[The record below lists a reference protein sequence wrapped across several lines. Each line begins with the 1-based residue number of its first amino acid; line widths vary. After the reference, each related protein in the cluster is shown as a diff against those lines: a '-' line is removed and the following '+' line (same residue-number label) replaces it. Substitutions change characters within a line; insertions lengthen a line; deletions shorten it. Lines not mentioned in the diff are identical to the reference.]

1 VVRLAVTT
9 TSTGNISSNRT
20 FTNSTSPISPNN
32 NPTTPISTPT
42 ITLLQFDSLAGWQV
56 GRLGGC

>member
-20 FTNSTSPISPNN
+20 INNSNSPISPIN

-42 ITLLQFDSLAGWQV
+42 STFTPV
-56 GRLGGC
+56 

>member
-9 TSTGNISSNRT
+9 TSTGNISSKRT
-20 FTNSTSPISPNN
+20 ITNITSPISPIN

-42 ITLLQFDSLAGWQV
+42 STFTPV
-56 GRLGGC
+56 